1 MRMEASWP
9 TFLVKMCKKVFKMR
23 RNVSKIFKK
32 ISKICKKIP
41 KSVKKYRKSVK
52 FCGFRK
58 NFTSFSDNIKTVN
71 KNEIFSDIFK
81 FLYFW
86 VIRGRILIAL
96 FLCISL
102 LYHNYFVFT
111 VIPVIITGLFYYRT
125 NQLKRKDIQRICEL
139 FFDIFSK
146 RSNVPYLRGYT
157 FVDFWKNK
165 NK

>member
-1 MRMEASWP
+1 MY
-9 TFLVKMCKKVFKMR
+9 L
-23 RNVSKIFKK
+23 
-32 ISKICKKIP
+32 

-52 FCGFRK
+52 KYYFRK
-58 NFTSFSDNIKTVN
+58 YFTSFSDNIKTVN

-102 LYHNYFVFT
+102 LYHNYFVVT

-125 NQLKRKDIQRICEL
+125 NQLKKKHL
-139 FFDIFSK
+139 WMFLVTFFQEIIFYFLWGCAFEYFVK
-146 RSNVPYLRGYT
+146 INFHNVNKISQSLQKSCHYLSCIIR
-157 FVDFWKNK
+157 
-165 NK
+165 